1 MMNRTISIRSI
12 QHYMYCPRRFA
23 LLEIN
28 DDWAENVF
36 VVKGNL
42 MHERVHS
49 GERSFNSARKVVRSD
64 VTIYYDAPEYDMFG
78 VADCI
83 EFLRNKNG
91 VYVESLA
98 DKFIVQ
104 IVEYKPTKPKNQEF
118 HESDAIQVY
127 AQKLCVDAIFQCNS
141 ECFLYYADIRRRV
154 KLPFETQGTY
164 YDELLR
170 KYLMPMRQILESHVI
185 PKRVRGQKCSG
196 CSLSDLCFPKEKSYS
211 VRDQIA
217 SMNGG
222 EK

>member
-1 MMNRTISIRSI
+1 M
-12 QHYMYCPRRFA
+12 
-23 LLEIN
+23 
-28 DDWAENVF
+28 
-36 VVKGNL
+36 
-42 MHERVHS
+42 
-49 GERSFNSARKVVRSD
+49 
-64 VTIYYDAPEYDMFG
+64 
-78 VADCI
+78 
-83 EFLRNKNG
+83 
-91 VYVESLA
+91 
-98 DKFIVQ
+98 
-104 IVEYKPTKPKNQEF
+104 EYKPTKPKNQEF

-170 KYLMPMRQILESHVI
+170 KYLMQMRQILESHVI